1 MAVSEPRTP
10 AEHLLGSRA
19 RARVLTALLTAPG
32 TISELAR
39 ATGCAKSAAKTALE
53 QLTAAGVAERA
64 GDRYAITPAH
74 RDLAE
79 AIATLAPPNPRDE
92 LLQQY
97 IGKWVALS
105 REGEIVGV
113 DDDPEVL
120 ARRMNKTEAPAYRF
134 IHVPDPDEVP
144 EFADIVWTLE

>member
-1 MAVSEPRTP
+1 VSVSDTRTP

-19 RARVLTALLTAPG
+19 RARVLAALLTAPG

-53 QLTAAGVAERA
+53 QLTAAGVAERT

-113 DDDPEVL
+113 DADPEVL
-120 ARRMNKTEAPAYRF
+120 ARRNRETGVHGYRY
-134 IHVPDPDEVP
+134 IYVPDPDQVP
-144 EFADIVWTLE
+144 ELADVVWTLE